1 LGREGSEVIY
11 FEIFGKT
18 DFDRFFIEYFKHL
31 FRLPNSDEFD
41 VKIKGVSYSTITI
54 RNWWD

>member
-31 FRLPNSDEFD
+31 FRLPNSDEFG
-41 VKIKGVSYSTITI
+41 VKIEGVTNSTITI